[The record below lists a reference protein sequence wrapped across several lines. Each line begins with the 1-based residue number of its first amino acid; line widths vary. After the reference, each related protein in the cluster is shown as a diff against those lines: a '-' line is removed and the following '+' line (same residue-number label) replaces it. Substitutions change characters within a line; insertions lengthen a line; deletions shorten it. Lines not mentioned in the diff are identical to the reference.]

1 MFDTILSTTGDIN
14 QCVFQVGDHH
24 PDLHVW
30 NLYHNHEVRIFFFPL
45 LYFPSFFAAGELHQQ
60 GLFYFAI
67 RFNRSLYARVESQC
81 SRVGQPCL
89 SLRRSTAVG
98 SVTEGDNDMVP
109 LKPGRE
115 TISRPSNTV
124 CCSLNE
130 SNRNKIELEHVL
142 ALHLSGLC
150 LFSLLFPSFH
160 PPFADS
166 AAVAGQDSAAAL
178 ADEALNLHPHQLSF
192 SEASV
197 HLLIPQHCPCRLGY
211 DTFLFAVW

>member
-1 MFDTILSTTGDIN
+1 MVSSSFCMFDTVLSTTGDIN

-30 NLYHNHEVRIFFFPL
+30 NLYHNHEVRIFFPSPI
-45 LYFPSFFAAGELHQQ
+45 FPSFFAAGELHKQ

-81 SRVGQPCL
+81 SRAGQLCL

-98 SVTEGDNDMVP
+98 SVAEGDNDMVP

-124 CCSLNE
+124 T
-130 SNRNKIELEHVL
+130 
-142 ALHLSGLC
+142 
-150 LFSLLFPSFH
+150 PSMS
-160 PPFADS
+160 P
-166 AAVAGQDSAAAL
+166 AG
-178 ADEALNLHPHQLSF
+178 
-192 SEASV
+192 
-197 HLLIPQHCPCRLGY
+197 
-211 DTFLFAVW
+211 